1 MRTSAGTIKIRIA
14 DTYRR
19 LDFNAA
25 RLRKM
30 LRALCERFA
39 VRRADISIVIVN
51 DTQIKKVN
59 KEFLGRSY
67 ITDVISFD
75 LSDEDGD
82 GKVFELVIN
91 AQESRR
97 QAKSRGHSAEA
108 ELALYIVHG
117 FLHDV
122 GFDDAK
128 QRAAKRMHQA
138 EDEILEEFGYGITYR
153 SSERVTQRAK
163 KRG

>member
-1 MRTSAGTIKIRIA
+1 MRTSAGTIKIRIVNI
-14 DTYRR
+14 YRR

-75 LSDEDGD
+75 LSDENGD
-82 GKVFELVIN
+82 GRVFELVIN
-91 AQESRR
+91 AQEARR
-97 QAKSRGHSAEA
+97 QAKSRGHSDEA
-108 ELALYIVHG
+108 ELALYVVHG

-128 QRAAKRMHQA
+128 QSEAARMHTM
-138 EDEILEEFGYGITYR
+138 EDEILDEFGYGITYR
-153 SSERVTQRAK
+153 E
-163 KRG
+163 

>member
-19 LDFNAA
+19 LDFNTV
-25 RLRKM
+25 RLKKM
-30 LRALCERFA
+30 LRVLCERFA
-39 VRRADISIVIVN
+39 VQRADINIVIVD
-51 DTQIKKVN
+51 DTQIKKMN

-67 ITDVISFD
+67 VTDVISFD
-75 LSDEDGD
+75 LSDEEGG
-82 GKVFELVIN
+82 GKAFELVIN
-91 AQESRR
+91 AQEARR

-128 QRAAKRMHQA
+128 QRQANRMHQA
-138 EDEILEEFGYGITYR
+138 EDEILEEFGYGITYC
-153 SSERVTQRAK
+153 SHEPAAQGVK

>member
-14 DTYRR
+14 DIYRR

-97 QAKSRGHSAEA
+97 QAKSRGHSDEA

-128 QRAAKRMHQA
+128 QRAAKRMHQT

>member
-30 LRALCERFA
+30 LRVLCKRFA
-39 VRRADISIVIVN
+39 VLCADISIVIVN

-67 ITDVISFD
+67 VTDVISFD
-75 LSDEDGD
+75 LSDEDGE

-91 AQESRR
+91 AQEARR
-97 QAKSRGHSAEA
+97 QAKNRGHSAEA

-128 QRAAKRMHQA
+128 QRAAKRMHQT